1 MNPALNFPGFATSLQ
16 PLRFV
21 CFSLR
26 EMSLSTS
33 PFLPAPDDVV
43 AEIARPFSLYQPA
56 LQVVP
61 VVVDVPHA
69 GRRYPRGF
77 VEAARLPLRSL
88 RRSED
93 AYVDRLFAQSVSLG
107 APLLVA
113 EFPRAYLD
121 VNREPYELDPRM
133 FEGRVPP
140 FANTRSMRVAG
151 GLGTIPRIVGD
162 GQEIYFG
169 RIPIQEGLARI
180 DELYRPYH
188 AGLRSLV
195 QRTQGVFGTCILVD
209 AHSMPSAG
217 LDRDGLAKS
226 DIILGD
232 RFGTSASGYI
242 IDIAEQAFTRLGFSV
257 TRNRPYAGG
266 FITEHYGAPGAGVHA
281 LQIEV
286 NRALYM
292 NEATLEPHAGFD
304 AVEQAIA
311 GVMADCFARWSGWL
325 DEWREAAE

>member
-1 MNPALNFPGFATSLQ
+1 MMSSFAAFT
-16 PLRFV
+16 
-21 CFSLR
+21 
-26 EMSLSTS
+26 
-33 PFLPAPDDVV
+33 ANPDDVV
-43 AEIARPFSLYQPA
+43 AEIERPFTLYQPA

-69 GRRYPRGF
+69 GRRYPKAF
-77 VEAARLPLRSL
+77 VERSRLPLRSL

-93 AYVDRLFAQSVSLG
+93 AYVDRLFAQTVSLG
-107 APLLVA
+107 APLLAA
-113 EFPRAYLD
+113 EFPRAFLD

-133 FEGRVPP
+133 FDGRLPA

-162 GQEIYFG
+162 AQEIYFG
-169 RIPIQEGLARI
+169 RIPIEEGMARI
-180 DELYRPYH
+180 DALYRPYH
-188 AGLRSLV
+188 AGLRSLI
-195 QRTQGVFGTCILVD
+195 QRTQGAFGTCILVD
-209 AHSMPSAG
+209 AHSMPSSG
-217 LDRDGLAKS
+217 LDRDGAPKA

-232 RFGTSASGYI
+232 RFGTSAAGYI
-242 IDIAEQAFTRLGFSV
+242 IDIAEQAFRRLGLTV

-266 FITEHYGAPGAGVHA
+266 FITEHYGAPTTGVHA

-292 NEATLEPHAGFD
+292 NEATLEPHAGF
-304 AVEQAIA
+304 EGLERAIIA
-311 GVMADCFARWSGWL
+311 AMADSFARWSGWL

>member
-1 MNPALNFPGFATSLQ
+1 MTAATPFFP
-16 PLRFV
+16 
-21 CFSLR
+21 
-26 EMSLSTS
+26 
-33 PFLPAPDDVV
+33 PDPEDVV
-43 AEIARPFSLYQPA
+43 AEIERPFTLYQPA
-56 LQVVP
+56 LHVVP

-77 VEAARLPLRSL
+77 VERARLPLRSL

-93 AYVDRLFAQSVSLG
+93 AFVDRLFARSVTLG

-133 FEGRVPP
+133 FEGRLPA

-162 GQEIYFG
+162 GQEIYLG
-169 RIPIQEGLARI
+169 RIPVEEALARI
-180 DELYRPYH
+180 DRLYRPYH
-188 AGLRSLV
+188 AGLRELV
-195 QRTQGVFGTCILVD
+195 QRTQRSFGTCIVVD
-209 AHSMPSAG
+209 AHSMPSSG
-217 LDRDGLAKS
+217 LDRDGPAKP

-232 RFGTSASGYI
+232 RFGTSAAGHI
-242 IDIAEQAFTRLGFSV
+242 TDIAEAAFAKLGLSV

-266 FITEHYGAPGAGVHA
+266 FITEHYGAPSSGVHT
-281 LQIEV
+281 LQIEI

-292 NEATLEPHAGFD
+292 NETTLTPHAGF
-304 AVEQAIA
+304 AALEQAVA
-311 GVMADCFARWSGWL
+311 SAMADCFARWSGWL
-325 DEWREAAE
+325 DEFRHAAE

>member
-1 MNPALNFPGFATSLQ
+1 MSVPLGFFPPD
-16 PLRFV
+16 PL
-21 CFSLR
+21 S
-26 EMSLSTS
+26 
-33 PFLPAPDDVV
+33 VV
-43 AEIARPFSLYQPA
+43 AEIERPFTLHQP
-56 LQVVP
+56 LLHVVP

-69 GRRYPRGF
+69 GRRYPRAF
-77 VEAARLPLRSL
+77 VEKARLSLQSL

-93 AYVDRLFAQSVSLG
+93 AYVDRLFESCVDLG

-113 EFPRAYLD
+113 EFPRAFLD

-133 FEGRVPP
+133 FDGRLPA

-162 GQEIYFG
+162 AHEIYFG
-169 RIPIQEGLARI
+169 RIPVEEALSRI
-180 DELYRPYH
+180 DTLYRPYH

-195 QRTQGVFGTCILVD
+195 QRTQSAFGTCILVD
-209 AHSMPSAG
+209 AHSMPSTG
-217 LDRDGLAKS
+217 LDRDGLAKA

-232 RFGTSASGYI
+232 RFGTSAAAYVT
-242 IDIAEQAFTRLGFSV
+242 DIAEEAFRRRGLTV

-266 FITEHYGAPGAGVHA
+266 FITEHYGAPSAGVHG
-281 LQIEV
+281 LQIEI

-292 NEATLEPHAGFD
+292 NEATLAPHSGFGELQQTV
-304 AVEQAIA
+304 ASA
-311 GVMADCFARWSGWL
+311 MADCFARWSGWL

>member
-1 MNPALNFPGFATSLQ
+1 MTRDPDATPNPI
-16 PLRFV
+16 V
-21 CFSLR
+21 
-26 EMSLSTS
+26 STI
-33 PFLPAPDDVV
+33 D
-43 AEIARPFSLYQPA
+43 RPFRLLQPA

-69 GRRYPRGF
+69 GRLYPAGF
-77 VEAARLPLRSL
+77 AEASRLPLKSL

-93 AYVDRLFAQSVSLG
+93 AFVDALFAQSVELG
-107 APLLVA
+107 APMLAA
-113 EFPRAYLD
+113 EFPRAFLD

-133 FEGRVPP
+133 FEGRLPP

-162 GQEIYFG
+162 AHEIYFG
-169 RIPIQEGLARI
+169 RIPVEEGLARI
-180 DELYRPYH
+180 DTLYRPYH
-188 AGLRSLV
+188 AALRGLV
-195 QRTQGVFGTCILVD
+195 TRTRDVFGTCVLVD

-217 LDRDGLAKS
+217 LDREGGARP

-232 RFGTSASGYI
+232 RFGTSASGFVT
-242 IDIAEQAFTRLGFSV
+242 DIAEEAFRRVGLTV

-266 FITEHYGAPGAGVHA
+266 FITEHYGTPASGVHA
-281 LQIEV
+281 LQIEI

-292 NEATLEPHAGFD
+292 DEPELRPHAGF
-304 AVEQAIA
+304 EPLRQAIA
-311 GVMADCFARWSGWL
+311 RVMAECFARWSGWL

>member
-1 MNPALNFPGFATSLQ
+1 MMSSPHLFA
-16 PLRFV
+16 
-21 CFSLR
+21 
-26 EMSLSTS
+26 
-33 PFLPAPDDVV
+33 ADPDDVV
-43 AEIARPFSLYQPA
+43 AEIERPFTLFQPV

-69 GRRYPRGF
+69 GRRYPRAF
-77 VEAARLPLRSL
+77 VENSRLPLRSL

-93 AYVDRLFAQSVSLG
+93 AYVDRLFAEAVTLG
-107 APLLVA
+107 APLLAA

-133 FEGRVPP
+133 FDGRVPA
-140 FANTRSMRVAG
+140 FANTRSMRVQG

-162 GQEIYFG
+162 GQDIYFG
-169 RIPIQEGLARI
+169 RIPIEEGLARI
-180 DELYRPYH
+180 DALYRPYH
-188 AGLRSLV
+188 AGLRSLI
-195 QRTQGVFGTCILVD
+195 QRTHTAFGTCFLVD
-209 AHSMPSAG
+209 AHSMPSTG
-217 LDRDGLAKS
+217 IDREGTPKA

-232 RFGTSASGYI
+232 RFGTSAAGYI
-242 IDIAEQAFTRLGFSV
+242 TDIAEGAFRRLGLSV

-266 FITEHYGAPGAGVHA
+266 FVTEHYGAPASGVHA

-292 NEATLEPHAGFD
+292 NETTLEPHAGFEGL
-304 AVEQAIA
+304 EQAITA
-311 GVMADCFARWSGWL
+311 AMAECFARWSGWV